1 MFKTSKSRIYLAFGL
16 NFSSD
21 NYYKLHVLCVRHCNS
36 SVCFRVYYINYVILI
51 VFVLGKKILE
61 ITCTHISHII

>member
-16 NFSSD
+16 NSSSD

-51 VFVLGKKILE
+51 VFVLEKKILK

>member
-1 MFKTSKSRIYLAFGL
+1 MFKTSKSRIYLVFGL

-51 VFVLGKKILE
+51 VFVLEKKILK

>member
-1 MFKTSKSRIYLAFGL
+1 MFKTSKSRIYLVFGL

-21 NYYKLHVLCVRHCNS
+21 NYYKLHVLCVRYCNS

-51 VFVLGKKILE
+51 VFVLEKKILK

>member
-1 MFKTSKSRIYLAFGL
+1 MFKTSKSRIYLVFGL

-21 NYYKLHVLCVRHCNS
+21 NYYKLHVPCVRHCNS

-51 VFVLGKKILE
+51 VFVLGKKILK